1 MWPTARARFHPNEYL
16 SQFSSHGM
24 WSRLGYVSP
33 ATPDRRLTVLWFVA
47 LAVPA
52 CVQVVLSAWMADAG
66 VATSPLTLFWVVLIS
81 APLCAVTSL
90 AMMARAWCTGEAEL
104 GLTGAFFFSLS
115 VLPLAHGITTPG
127 VIYAENSGTVIAAL
141 VAIPMGLV
149 ATSPMFSRRLR
160 RRLLPGDRWMAWMV
174 ASAAASMAFAVA
186 LVASPTAL
194 PLPTP
199 KSLPVTLIALGS
211 FAGCVTLSFR
221 HLQLA
226 RIARRAGPLVVAA
239 GYSLV
244 GATSLVWLGAA
255 PYSTGFWAAHILDI
269 GGVFVA
275 TVAGLF
281 VYRRTDGVRD
291 VLSSVL
297 VVDPLGALEVGLE
310 PIVHAFVA
318 ELEAKD
324 QITRDHVVRVAAL
337 SVRVGSEL
345 GLDAAALRDAGLTG
359 ILHDVGK
366 LEIPDAVL
374 KKPGRLTADEYEMV
388 KTHTVKGELL
398 LESSPVL
405 AGIAAAVRSHHERI
419 DGGGYPDGLSGDDI
433 PRLARVVA
441 VCDAYDAM
449 ANTRQYREGMG
460 SDRAVAVLREHA
472 GSQWDAQA
480 VDALVRVVASNP
492 DTDRSTPLD
501 QVGRIG
507 CDCLPPQLVDVVANA
522 LVGGDVVSGARF
534 VQASGKATSAVAP

>member
-1 MWPTARARFHPNEYL
+1 M
-16 SQFSSHGM
+16 
-24 WSRLGYVSP
+24 SP
-33 ATPDRRLTVLWFVA
+33 ATSDRRLLLIWFIV

-52 CVQVVLSAWMADAG
+52 SVQVVLSAWMADAG

-81 APLCAVTSL
+81 ALLCAVTSL
-90 AMMARAWCTGEAEL
+90 AMMTRAWCTGEAEL

-127 VIYAENSGTVIAAL
+127 VIYDENSATVVAVL

-149 ATSPMFSRRLR
+149 ATFPMFSRRLR

-174 ASAAASMAFAVA
+174 ASAAASMALAVA

-194 PLPTP
+194 PVPTP
-199 KSLPVTLIALGS
+199 KSLPVILIALGS

-226 RIARRAGPLVVAA
+226 RIARRAGPLMVAG

-244 GATSLVWLGAA
+244 GATSFVWLGAA
-255 PYSTGFWAAHILDI
+255 PYSAGFWAAHILDI
-269 GGVFVA
+269 GGVFLA

-297 VVDPLGALEVGLE
+297 VVDPLGALEVGLD
-310 PIVHAFVA
+310 PIVHTFVA

-324 QITRDHVVRVAAL
+324 QITRDHVVRVATL

-345 GLDAAALRDAGLTG
+345 GLDAGALRDAGLTG

-374 KKPGRLTADEYEMV
+374 KKLGRLTEDEYEMI

-398 LESSPVL
+398 VASSPVL
-405 AGIAAAVRSHHERI
+405 AGIAASVRSHHERI
-419 DGGGYPDGLSGDDI
+419 DGAGYPDGLSGDDI

-460 SDRAVAVLREHA
+460 SDQAIAVLREHA
-472 GSQWDAQA
+472 GSQWDAPA
-480 VDALVRVVASNP
+480 VEALVRVVEANP
-492 DTDRSTPLD
+492 EPNRLTPLD
-501 QVGRIG
+501 QVGRVG
-507 CDCLPPQLVDVVANA
+507 CDCLPLQLDDAVANE
-522 LVGGDVVSGARF
+522 LGGCDRVSGPGL
-534 VQASGKATSAVAP
+534 VQASGQATSVVAT